1 MWPGRA
7 VAAVCLP
14 GNMSIF
20 HKRGAGVQEILF
32 GGGGKNATTPAHNG
46 SQARRASGGSGA
58 AHPASCKTRAPRNA
72 AAPDTKHE
80 VYFVRGRPFI
90 APSSGHARAAD
101 RTTSPMSSAT
111 SELHQNELSLRAATE
126 ISSGE
131 QKHARKRTA
140 VILTAAHDNAVL
152 SASAPE
158 HMGPNGGLPRQL
170 SRRISSA
177 SLSASSPASLA
188 SSANVPQSP
197 SPFLRSCS
205 AECREQAMAAAPAG
219 MEARRGSQES
229 ADAALHRAHVHVK
242 TSLATA
248 NKIAE
253 EEWAALFRNN
263 LLRSCWKPGLSAI
276 QVQHI
281 LTQWERRLVE
291 AMHVWLHNDLWLGF
305 KTWNHSTWPRATIF
319 AMRRRL
325 LTRYVGPCFNRWRS
339 TSRIEALG
347 PFLYAR
353 LMLGKV
359 RVHPRQSTS
368 DASHRPPTRSHHPY
382 PRHVHAY

>member
-1 MWPGRA
+1 
-7 VAAVCLP
+7 
-14 GNMSIF
+14 
-20 HKRGAGVQEILF
+20 
-32 GGGGKNATTPAHNG
+32 
-46 SQARRASGGSGA
+46 
-58 AHPASCKTRAPRNA
+58 
-72 AAPDTKHE
+72 
-80 VYFVRGRPFI
+80 
-90 APSSGHARAAD
+90 
-101 RTTSPMSSAT
+101 MSSAT

-170 SRRISSA
+170 SRRISSG
-177 SLSASSPASLA
+177 SLSACSPASLA
-188 SSANVPQSP
+188 SPGNDHLPP
-197 SPFLRSCS
+197 SSFLRSCS
-205 AECREQAMAAAPAG
+205 AECRHQATAAAPAG
-219 MEARRGSQES
+219 FEARRGSNES
-229 ADAALHRAHVHVK
+229 ADVALHRAHVHVK
-242 TSLATA
+242 TSLAAA

-263 LLRSCWKPGLSAI
+263 LLRSCWKPGLSAVE
-276 QVQHI
+276 VQHI

-305 KTWNHSTWPRATIF
+305 KTWNHSTWPRATIS

-353 LMLGKV
+353 LMLGKF
-359 RVHPRQSTS
+359 RLWRHTASRKAHLLNLGLRGLKNRGMRQ
-368 DASHRPPTRSHHPY
+368 
-382 PRHVHAY
+382 AYIT